1 MRKLMGLLLLL
12 PVSGL
17 LMTGAEPTGYKYW
30 SAADLKSMSRTLP
43 HRSNARTSNEDLANW
58 GADRALMVHRSG
70 TGSAELHEH
79 DSDLIIVISGA
90 GTLVIGGAMPGAK
103 HTAPGEV
110 RGPSI
115 DGGEKQ
121 KIAAG
126 DIMHIPPKTPHQLVL
141 APGTQITYYTL
152 KVKEQ

>member
-1 MRKLMGLLLLL
+1 MKRLLGLLLLL
-12 PVSGL
+12 PV
-17 LMTGAEPTGYKYW
+17 LMLTGAEPAGYKYW
-30 SAADLKSMSRTLP
+30 SAAELKSMSRPLS
-43 HRSNARTSNEDLANW
+43 HRSNAQTSNEDLANW

-70 TGSAELHEH
+70 TGSAELHQH

-90 GTLVIGGAMPGAK
+90 GTLVVGGKMESGK
-103 HTAPGEV
+103 TTAPGEV

-115 DGGEKQ
+115 QGGEKQ
-121 KIAAG
+121 QIAAG
-126 DIMHIPPKTPHQLVL
+126 DIMHIPPKTPHQVVL

>member
-1 MRKLMGLLLLL
+1 MKKLIGLLLWMPLAAST
-12 PVSGL
+12 P
-17 LMTGAEPTGYKYW
+17 AGYKYW
-30 SAADLKSMSRTLP
+30 SAAELQSMSRTLS
-43 HRSNARTSNEDLANW
+43 HKSDARTSNEDLANW

-79 DSDLIIVISGA
+79 DSDLIVVISGA
-90 GTLVIGGAMPGAK
+90 GTLVVGGKMEGGK
-103 HTAPGEV
+103 TTAPGEV
-110 RGPSI
+110 RGTSI
-115 DGGEKQ
+115 HGGEMQ

-126 DIMHIPPKTPHQLVL
+126 DIMHIPPKTPHQVVL